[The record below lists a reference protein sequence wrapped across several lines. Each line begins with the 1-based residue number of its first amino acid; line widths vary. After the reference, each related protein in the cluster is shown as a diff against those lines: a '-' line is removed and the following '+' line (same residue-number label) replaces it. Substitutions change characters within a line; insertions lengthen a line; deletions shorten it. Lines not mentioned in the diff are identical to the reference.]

1 MAIPQSQIND
11 LPTLTNLAASVDSST
26 DAINILQI
34 LDAVLD
40 RGTGKKYYDSSGEFP
55 LADSSTEGQISQTF
69 YTNPDLTSSTHE
81 MYVSTQDRWKLFYLK
96 SDLPAPTPIQGS
108 IAGFTIGGAPP
119 AGNNDIQRYPFATD
133 EPATDVG
140 SMPTNIYTASGS
152 YNNTYGFVTGNFTDN
167 TSILY
172 LQMANTVTVTG
183 DAGDL
188 TASRQYAAGHS
199 DKKASISYVSGG
211 AGDTLETIDR
221 FPQATITT
229 ATSIGNLSRKF
240 DYHAGN
246 SDVEG
251 GNGYAW
257 EGYISQGNP
266 VLTND
271 GNKWPFA
278 ASVTTAVLT
287 GGLGVYGASGIST
300 STDGYITGGQLRDPP
315 RAYQPQ
321 IRRFPFASDVITTP
335 GFYTYFPGGARYA
348 VTSAS
353 QTHGY
358 LTGGEGTPS
367 PGNFMHKFPF
377 NNDAN
382 SVSIGTLVVSSRF
395 GGAGVH
401 Q

>member
-1 MAIPQSQIND
+1 M
-11 LPTLTNLAASVDSST
+11 
-26 DAINILQI
+26 AINIQNIVNALRAKINAADSDLSVVELGRLAQANRVIGDLQNAVRFRNSRYPDPDRFNQGRI
-34 LDAVLD
+34 IWDSDDGEFRISQNYKWTAIDLVDSDAVYQ
-40 RGTGKKYYDSSGEFP
+40 GP
-55 LADSSTEGQISQTF
+55 
-69 YTNPDLTSSTHE
+69 
-81 MYVSTQDRWKLFYLK
+81 
-96 SDLPAPTPIQGS
+96 PIQGS

-140 SMPTNIYTASGS
+140 SMPTSVYTVSGS
-152 YNNTYGFVTGNFTDN
+152 YNDTYGFVTGNFTDN

-199 DKKASISYVSGG
+199 DKNASISYVSGG
-211 AGDTLETIDR
+211 QQDTLETIDR
-221 FPQATITT
+221 FPQATTTT

-246 SDVEG
+246 SDVGG

-278 ASVTTAVLT
+278 ASVTTTVLT

-358 LTGGEGTPS
+358 LTGGIATVPTTA
-367 PGNFMHKFPF
+367 MHKFPF

-382 SVSIGTLVVSSRF
+382 SASIGTLAVASEF
-395 GGAGVH
+395 QGAGVH

>member
-1 MAIPQSQIND
+1 M
-11 LPTLTNLAASVDSST
+11 
-26 DAINILQI
+26 AINIQNIVNALQAKI
-34 LDAVLD
+34 SAA
-40 RGTGKKYYDSSGEFP
+40 DSSDTITELGRLAQANRVLGELQNAVRHRRSNRIPVANQYDQGRMIWDSESNEFLLSYNYRWNP
-55 LADSSTEGQISQTF
+55 IDLADSDAVYQG
-69 YTNPDLTSSTHE
+69 P
-81 MYVSTQDRWKLFYLK
+81 
-96 SDLPAPTPIQGS
+96 PIQGS

-140 SMPTNIYTASGS
+140 SMPTTIYTASGS
-152 YNNTYGFVTGNFTDN
+152 YNDTYGFVTGNFTDN

-188 TASRQYAAGHS
+188 TSSRQYAAGHS
-199 DKKASISYVSGG
+199 DKNASISYVSGG
-211 AGDTLETIDR
+211 EQNFLETIDR
-221 FPQATITT
+221 FPQATTTT

-240 DYHAGN
+240 DYHAGQ
-246 SDVEG
+246 SDVYG

-257 EGYISQGNP
+257 EGYISQSSP

-278 ASVTTAVLT
+278 ASVTTTVLT

-300 STDGYITGGQLRDPP
+300 STDGYIINGQLRNPP

-335 GFYTYFPGGARYA
+335 GFYTYFPGAARYA
-348 VTSAS
+348 ATSSS

-358 LTGGEGTPS
+358 LTGGVGQTTA
-367 PGNFMHKFPF
+367 MHKFPF

-382 SVSIGTLVVSSRF
+382 SVSIGTLVVASEF
-395 GGAGVH
+395 QGAGVH